1 MFFIIFDYGKN
12 LKFKKMEIADEND
25 IDFPR
30 KSDKFDD
37 IDPKINLSDSPLMEN
52 SQQLSKRNINNYIHN
67 NFKDFQRFDFLS
79 FPRKRN
85 FEELTEKIHED
96 FFLEEEKIHLDFKQN
111 KAELHSN
118 RKIYKFS

>member
-1 MFFIIFDYGKN
+1 
-12 LKFKKMEIADEND
+12 MEIADEND

-85 FEELTEKIHED
+85 FEELTEKINED